1 MCGILGVLGHRSK
14 EWYQRSTELKPILE
28 HRGPDAF
35 LTSIDNLNSCFLAH
49 WRLKIIDLSDIANQ
63 PMQSSCNRYTI
74 VFNGEIYN
82 YLELKRELKSTYQFI
97 TESDTEVLLAGYRYW
112 GESLLDKLKGM
123 FSFAIW
129 DSKKNELFAA
139 RDRFGVKPFYYYH
152 QAQEFVFASEI
163 KGVKKIVG
171 SVNPT
176 QCTWSNYLRRGTY
189 GNGVETFFE
198 DIIELP
204 AGNCLTICKGVL
216 KKKQWYHFNNQVSGL
231 FDSGDVLERFDEKI
245 NKAIQYRFRADVP
258 LGINLSGGVDSSA
271 LLALTG
277 QLHHDIQGF
286 TFYTGHEAYDEI
298 GWVEK
303 LVENSHVTL
312 NPVKLSAQEI
322 PSLARRMMDIQDE
335 PYGGIPTLAYGKVFD
350 AARKK
355 GVVVLLDGQGM
366 DEQLGG
372 YDYYYNEGQNIIQ
385 GSKSKPTVP
394 DAILLT
400 DKLPQENQLINS
412 AFSSL
417 QQKQYQDLFHKKLP
431 RALRFN
437 DRVSMAAS
445 TELREPFLDEELVA
459 FCFSLPEHEKK
470 QYGKTKHLLRAY
482 LKDKVP
488 PFIFDVPKRPM
499 QTPQREWLR
508 NELKDWVH
516 DQLDLAKKTGWFNQK
531 EMDKAVKAFYN
542 EEVDNSFYIWQWVSV
557 GLYMDSQV

>member
-14 EWYQRSTELKPILE
+14 EWFQRSAEIKPVLE

-35 LTSIDNLNSCFLAH
+35 LTTLDETSSCFLAH
-49 WRLKIIDLSDIANQ
+49 WRLKIIDLSDDANQ
-63 PMQSSCNRYTI
+63 PMQSRCNRYTI

-82 YLELKRELKSTYQFI
+82 YLELKQELAGTYQFC
-97 TESDTEVLLAGYRYW
+97 TESDTEVLLAGYKQW
-112 GESLLDKLKGM
+112 GKSLLPKLKGM

-129 DSKKNELFAA
+129 DNHSHELFAV

-152 QAQEFVFASEI
+152 QEQEFVFASEI

-171 SVNPT
+171 KVSPNET
-176 QCTWSNYLRRGTY
+176 TWGNYLKFGAY
-189 GNGVETFFE
+189 GNGVETFHDEIF
-198 DIIELP
+198 ELP
-204 AGNCLTICKGVL
+204 AGNCLTVFRGEVNVSK
-216 KKKQWYHFNNQVSGL
+216 WYNFESQVNQLLGSN
-231 FDSGDVLERFDEKI
+231 DVIQSFDEKI
-245 NKAIQYRFRADVP
+245 NKAIQYRFRSDVP

-271 LLALTG
+271 LLALTK
-277 QLHHDIQGF
+277 QLHHNIQGF

-298 GWVEK
+298 SWVEK

-312 NPVKLSAQEI
+312 NPVKLLAEEI
-322 PSLARRMMDIQDE
+322 PSLARHMTDIQDE
-335 PYGGIPTLAYGKVFD
+335 PFGGIPTLAYGKVFD

-385 GSKSKPTVP
+385 GSKSKATVP
-394 DAILLT
+394 SAILLAGEVSNVI
-400 DKLPQENQLINS
+400 DVGS
-412 AFSSL
+412 SSFSKL

-459 FCFSLPEHEKK
+459 FCFGLSEDDKSKH
-470 QYGKTKHLLRAY
+470 GKTKHLLRTY
-482 LKDKVP
+482 LRDKVP

-516 DQLDLAKKTGWFNQK
+516 DQLALAKKTGWFNQT

-542 EEVDNSFYIWQWVSV
+542 EEVDNSFYIWQWISV
-557 GLYMDSQV
+557 GLMLESQ

>member
-14 EWYQRSTELKPILE
+14 EWFQRSAELEPVLK

-35 LTSIDNLNSCFLAH
+35 LTTLDETSSCFLAH
-49 WRLKIIDLSDIANQ
+49 WRLKIIDLSDGANQ
-63 PMQSSCNRYTI
+63 PMQSRCNRYTI

-82 YLELKRELKSTYQFI
+82 YLELKQELAGTYQFC
-97 TESDTEVLLAGYRYW
+97 TESDTEVLLAGYKQW
-112 GESLLDKLKGM
+112 GKSLLPKLKGM

-129 DSKKNELFAA
+129 DNHTNELFAA

-152 QAQEFVFASEI
+152 QEQEFVFASEI

-171 SVNPT
+171 KGHPNET
-176 QCTWSNYLRRGTY
+176 TWSNYLKFGSY
-189 GNGVETFFE
+189 GNGVETFHDEIF
-198 DIIELP
+198 ELP
-204 AGNCLTICKGVL
+204 AGNCLTVFKGEVNVS
-216 KKKQWYHFNNQVSGL
+216 KWYNFEDNVNQIL
-231 FDSGDVLERFDEKI
+231 DSDNVMQLFDEKI

-258 LGINLSGGVDSSA
+258 LGINLSGGIDSSA
-271 LLALTG
+271 LLALTE
-277 QLHHDIQGF
+277 QLHHNIQGF
-286 TFYTGHEAYDEI
+286 TFYTGHEAYDELE
-298 GWVEK
+298 WVER
-303 LVENSHVTL
+303 LVDGSHITL
-312 NPVKLSAQEI
+312 NPVLLSSQEI
-322 PSLARRMMDIQDE
+322 PSLAKHMTNIQDE
-335 PYGGIPTLAYGKVFD
+335 PFGGIPTLAYGKVFE

-385 GSKSKPTVP
+385 GSKSKATVP
-394 DAILLT
+394 DAI
-400 DKLPQENQLINS
+400 QLIGNNTKES
-412 AFSSL
+412 ATAISNFSAL

-445 TELREPFLDEELVA
+445 TELREPFLDEDLVA
-459 FCFSLPEHEKK
+459 FCFGLPELYKK
-470 QYGKTKHLLRAY
+470 QQGKTKHLLRNY
-482 LKDKVP
+482 LSNKVP
-488 PFIFDVPKRPM
+488 SFIFDVPKRPM

-508 NELKDWVH
+508 NELKDWVN
-516 DQLDLAKKTGWFNQK
+516 DQLALAKKTGWFNQT

-557 GLYMDSQV
+557 GLMQET